1 MAKSENRRPKRP
13 RIRYSRPKPKA
24 KEAEYR
30 NSLGNFELFKTNG
43 INCAHVKKLLN
54 LFEKLIM
61 QKKIQLTYNQTC
73 PVMHANALLMQ
84 YHYFY

>member
-61 QKKIQLTYNQTC
+61 QKNFRLHT
-73 PVMHANALLMQ
+73 AL
-84 YHYFY
+84 FSSKKETNDNFNF

>member
-30 NSLGNFELFKTNG
+30 NSLGNFELFRPNG
-43 INCAHVKKLLN
+43 IVNVKKLLK

-61 QKKIQLTYNQTC
+61 QKKVPNYKWAITPYSEHLKSEKSSIC
-73 PVMHANALLMQ
+73 
-84 YHYFY
+84 

>member
-1 MAKSENRRPKRP
+1 MAKSENRRPKIP

-61 QKKIQLTYNQTC
+61 QKKIQITYSIVFIKKTFEVFLPFISN
-73 PVMHANALLMQ
+73 
-84 YHYFY
+84 